1 MPLILEVRVTKVKVT
16 YHWGHQIYIVGFMLA
31 MLMISILLLALLEF
45 EPYHF
50 GEGYLA
56 GPSRQIISYLAGQSR
71 QIISYLAGHVPPN
84 NFLFGGTCP
93 AK

>member
-1 MPLILEVRVTKVKVT
+1 MYKLVILHTSNKELVRHRDQSDKVLILLDRFRDF
-16 YHWGHQIYIVGFMLA
+16 HFL
-31 MLMISILLLALLEF
+31 SI
-45 EPYHF
+45 HF

-56 GPSRQIISYLAGQSR
+56 GQSRQIISYLAGQSR

-93 AK
+93 SK